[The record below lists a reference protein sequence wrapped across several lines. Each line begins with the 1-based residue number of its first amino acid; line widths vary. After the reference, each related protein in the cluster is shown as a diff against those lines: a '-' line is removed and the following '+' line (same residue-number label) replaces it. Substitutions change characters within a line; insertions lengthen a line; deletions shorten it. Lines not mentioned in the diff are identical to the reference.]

1 MEVLFV
7 FLCRLH
13 KKTFKMEEQMAGFT
27 PVEYGQP
34 SVVKAVRGITI
45 IEELDLNKLSKSYF
59 EPIAEFEHRKF
70 GWFSCFGGQIRLTL
84 NMDRSAFVCGEG
96 MTIVGRIEN
105 KSDRHIEKVSA
116 CLQRIIRFGTEIDE
130 SNETPLTDIQ
140 EMQEDFLAMSIE
152 GGSCI
157 KIDKKINIPPLVP
170 STPFRDLQRRDH
182 RDEHGNRFNLRRR
195 SLAVARRSSMTNQRS
210 RTSLSSPSQIQRLM
224 AVSYKYMIIVKSGGD
239 DVIVINVPVIIGSKP
254 LIDTMGADNQTTRD
268 MSGSAVYRLCKHDRA
283 ISLLDSKERTLCNKA
298 QLQHLNMY
306 PFYSELST
314 SSKQS
319 KKLGT
324 IATTIRAENK
334 VVNTLLHTM
343 VEDHHERSTSDCN
356 AVTAFDSPHIIDT
369 ERAPTSANI

>member
-1 MEVLFV
+1 MGLQAKYNKEL
-7 FLCRLH
+7 LLEC
-13 KKTFKMEEQMAGFT
+13 GD
-27 PVEYGQP
+27 GQP

-130 SNETPLTDIQ
+130 NNETSLTDIQ

-157 KIDKKINIPPLVP
+157 KIDKKINIPPVVP
-170 STPFRDLQRRDH
+170 STPSRDLQRRDH
-182 RDEHGNRFNLRRR
+182 RDEHGSRFNLRRR
-195 SLAVARRSSMTNQRS
+195 SLAIAGRPSMTNQRS

-224 AVSYKYMIIVKSGGD
+224 SVSYKYMIIVKSGGD
-239 DVIVINVPVIIGSKP
+239 DVIVINVPIIIGSKP
-254 LIDTMGADNQTTRD
+254 LIDTIGADNQTTR
-268 MSGSAVYRLCKHDRA
+268 
-283 ISLLDSKERTLCNKA
+283 
-298 QLQHLNMY
+298 
-306 PFYSELST
+306 
-314 SSKQS
+314 
-319 KKLGT
+319 
-324 IATTIRAENK
+324 
-334 VVNTLLHTM
+334 
-343 VEDHHERSTSDCN
+343 
-356 AVTAFDSPHIIDT
+356 
-369 ERAPTSANI
+369 